1 MTAPM
6 LQIEALTKRFQTGGG
21 FLKRPRTMLAVRD
34 VSLTIAKGE
43 VVGVVGE
50 SGCGKSTLARLVLR
64 LLEPTSGRVVMDG
77 TDLTSLGPSALRAAR
92 RRMAMVFQDPYSSLD
107 PRFSVA
113 DVLTEPFTVQ
123 RRPLPPGQIAEMLTA
138 VGLPTHMATSH
149 PHQLSGG
156 QRQRVGI
163 ARALALRPEFVV
175 LDEPTASLDVSIQA
189 QIINL
194 LAGLRDQMGLT
205 YLFISHDLGLVRYFC
220 DRIVVMYLGAVVEI
234 LPSQDAHP
242 RHPYTRALID
252 SGFAPNPA
260 RRRAIAPLS
269 SEIPSPFDLP
279 PAAPLPGAAPTPQIA
294 AALSDPR
301 LTHLPTPPPASTRFE
316 SRSMPFHI
324 LTAAFVH
331 ESNTFKRGETT
342 LQDFRNDVL
351 DEGQTAIDRFGDVN
365 EELAGFLDIG
375 SKAGW
380 QITHTV
386 SAHATPGARVARAAF
401 DHIAGLICDGARP
414 HRATLDGI
422 LLSLHGSMVPT
433 FCEKARANS
442 FTVCGPLSAQIC
454 PSPSRWTCTP
464 W

>member
-6 LQIEALTKRFQTGGG
+6 LQIEHLSKRFQTGGG
-21 FLKRPRTMLAVRD
+21 FLKRPRAMLAVRD

-77 TDLTSLGPSALRAAR
+77 TDLTSLGSKTLRAAR
-92 RRMAMVFQDPYSSLD
+92 KRMAMVFQDPYSSLD

-123 RRPLPPGQIAEMLTA
+123 RRPLPSGQIAEMLTA
-138 VGLPTHMATSH
+138 VGLPTHMASSH

-189 QIINL
+189 QIIDL

-234 LPSQDAHP
+234 LPTADAQP

-252 SGFAPNPA
+252 SGFAPDPQ

-269 SEIPSPFDLP
+269 GEIPSPFDLP
-279 PAAPLPGAAPTPQIA
+279 PGCAFAGRCPRASDRCRTERPALDATTHPTACFHPL
-294 AALSDPR
+294 
-301 LTHLPTPPPASTRFE
+301 
-316 SRSMPFHI
+316 
-324 LTAAFVH
+324 
-331 ESNTFKRGETT
+331 
-342 LQDFRNDVL
+342 
-351 DEGQTAIDRFGDVN
+351 
-365 EELAGFLDIG
+365 
-375 SKAGW
+375 
-380 QITHTV
+380 
-386 SAHATPGARVARAAF
+386 
-401 DHIAGLICDGARP
+401 
-414 HRATLDGI
+414 
-422 LLSLHGSMVPT
+422 
-433 FCEKARANS
+433 
-442 FTVCGPLSAQIC
+442 
-454 PSPSRWTCTP
+454 
-464 W
+464 

>member
-1 MTAPM
+1 MTTPM
-6 LQIEALTKRFQTGGG
+6 IQMEHLSKRFQTGGG
-21 FLKRPRTMLAVRD
+21 FLKRPRAMLAVRD
-34 VSLTIAKGE
+34 LSLTIAKGE

-92 RRMAMVFQDPYSSLD
+92 KRMAMVFQDPYSSLD

-113 DVLTEPFTVQ
+113 DVLAEPFTVQ

-138 VGLPTHMATSH
+138 VGLPTHMASSH

-189 QIINL
+189 QIIDL

-220 DRIVVMYLGAVVEI
+220 DRIVVMYLGAVVEV
-234 LPSQDAHP
+234 LPAADAKP

-252 SGFAPNPA
+252 SGFAPDPQ

-269 SEIPSPFDLP
+269 GEIPSPFDLP
-279 PAAPLPGAAPTPQIA
+279 PGCAFAGRCPHATDRCRAERP
-294 AALSDPR
+294 ALD
-301 LTHLPTPPPASTRFE
+301 T
-316 SRSMPFHI
+316 
-324 LTAAFVH
+324 
-331 ESNTFKRGETT
+331 
-342 LQDFRNDVL
+342 
-351 DEGQTAIDRFGDVN
+351 
-365 EELAGFLDIG
+365 
-375 SKAGW
+375 
-380 QITHTV
+380 
-386 SAHATPGARVARAAF
+386 SAH
-401 DHIAGLICDGARP
+401 
-414 HRATLDGI
+414 
-422 LLSLHGSMVPT
+422 PT
-433 FCEKARANS
+433 ACFH
-442 FTVCGPLSAQIC
+442 PL
-454 PSPSRWTCTP
+454 
-464 W
+464 